1 MTIDSAKIASMIEEN
16 RRRMAQL
23 RHRYNPLSGIGCY
36 GRRKRVANPEGNFEQ
51 VPLMMKTTAGMSRE
65 QWVKERCRC
74 DFEYWAAT
82 CATIRNKTSGKME
95 RFILNAPQRRV
106 LKILEDMR
114 LAGKPIRIIMLK
126 ARQWGG
132 STLIQLY
139 MAWIQTTVQTNWN
152 SLICAHV
159 KDTASTIRGMYSRLI
174 RNYPP
179 EFWIGDEDEEPEKRP
194 KPELKPFEAS
204 RNTRIIEGRGSTI
217 TLGSSENQDAVR
229 GADYAMAHLS
239 EVAFWKD
246 SDMSS
251 PEQFIRAICGS
262 IITAPMTLIVLES
275 TANGVGNYFHRE
287 WLRAEAGES
296 DKTPVF
302 VPWCEIEI
310 YSSENFDAVELIS
323 GMDEYE
329 WTLWDTHGCTLQQI
343 SWFHTKRREYPTLQ
357 MMLAEYP
364 TTPLDAF
371 MAVDRT
377 VFSPAHCEILR
388 QGCRGPIA
396 IGEAAAADEK
406 SVEGVRF
413 APDPQGRL
421 KIWSWP
427 GETLGGRYVAA
438 VDVGGRSRQ
447 SDWSVITV
455 IDRRGGAEGKTPEV
469 VAQWRGHDY
478 HDRLAWTA
486 AKIATLYSGALLVF
500 ESNTYETENDSED
513 PTSYILDE
521 VREAY
526 HNLYYRMGQSSST
539 PRVGFHTNRATK
551 SAIINR
557 LIAAVRDGAYI
568 ERDHEAI
575 NELLT
580 YETTSAGGFSA
591 RRDCHDDI
599 LMSRAIALHVAA
611 SMTPLAVADQWSA
624 YGARFNPALGPH
636 GTH

>member
-1 MTIDSAKIASMIEEN
+1 MNVDSAKIASMIEEN
-16 RRRMAQL
+16 DRRRSL
-23 RHRYNPLSGIGCY
+23 RRRCYNPITGVGCY
-36 GRRKRVANPEGNFEQ
+36 GRRKRVANWEGRLEL
-51 VPLMMKTTAGMSRE
+51 VPRRMRTAAEMTRE

-82 CATIRNKTSGKME
+82 CATIRNKTSGRME
-95 RFILNAPQRRV
+95 RFVLNAPQRRV

-114 LAGKPIRIIMLK
+114 LADKPIRIIMLK

-139 MAWIQTTVQTNWN
+139 MAWIQTTILTNWN

-159 KDTASTIRGMYSRLI
+159 KDTASTIRGMYSCLI

-179 EFWIGDEDEEPEKRP
+179 EFWIGDENEVAEAGKNH
-194 KPELKPFEAS
+194 KPELRPFEAS

-246 SDMSS
+246 SDQSS
-251 PEQFIRAICGS
+251 PEQFVRAICGS
-262 IITAPMTLIVLES
+262 INTAPSTLIAMES

-302 VPWCEIEI
+302 VPWSEIEI
-310 YSSENFDAVELIS
+310 YSTDNFDAERLIRS
-323 GMDEYE
+323 MDEYE
-329 WTLWDTHGCTLQQI
+329 WTLWTDHRCTLQQI
-343 SWFHTKRREYPTLQ
+343 AWFHAKRREYPALQ

-364 TTPLDAF
+364 TTPTDAF

-377 VFSPAHCEILR
+377 VFNPAHCETLR
-388 QGCRGPIA
+388 QGCRAPEA
-396 IGEAAAADEK
+396 IGEIASDGDRIVAG
-406 SVEGVRF
+406 SRF
-413 APDPQGRL
+413 FPDSRGRL
-421 KIWSWP
+421 KIWSRP
-427 GETLGGRYVAA
+427 TSGATDRYVAA

-455 IDRRGGAEGKTPEV
+455 IDRRGGPEGTVPEV
-469 VAQWRGHDY
+469 VAQWRGHDD

-486 AKIATLYSGALLVF
+486 AKIATYYSGALLVF
-500 ESNTYETENDSED
+500 ESNTYETETDSED

-521 VREAY
+521 VRASY
-526 HNLYYRMGQSSST
+526 HNLYYRAGENSSAL
-539 PRVGFHTNRATK
+539 RVGFHTNRATK

-557 LIAAVRDGAYI
+557 LIAAVRDAAYI
-568 ERDHEAI
+568 ERDDDAI

-580 YETTSAGGFSA
+580 YEATPSGGFSA
-591 RRDCHDDI
+591 RRGCHDDI

-611 SMTPLAVADQWSA
+611 TMAPVHLTDRWSD
-624 YGARFNPALGPH
+624 YGKKFRNLS
-636 GTH
+636 

>member
-1 MTIDSAKIASMIEEN
+1 MIEEN
-16 RRRMAQL
+16 SRRRALL
-23 RHRYNPLSGIGCY
+23 RKRYNPITGVGCY
-36 GRRKRVANPEGNFEQ
+36 GRRKRVANWEGRFEL
-51 VPLMMKTTAGMSRE
+51 VPRTMAADGEMTRR
-65 QWVKERCRC
+65 QWVMERCRC

-82 CATIRNKTSGKME
+82 CATIRNKTSGRLE
-95 RFILNAPQRRV
+95 RFILNVPQRRV
-106 LKILEDMR
+106 LRILEDMR
-114 LAGKPIRIIMLK
+114 VAGKPIRIIMLK

-139 MAWIQTTVQTNWN
+139 MAWIQTAILTNWN

-159 KDTASTIRGMYSRLI
+159 KDTASTIRGMYSCLI

-179 EFWIGDEDEEPEKRP
+179 EFWFGDESAATDHKNQ
-194 KPELKPFEAS
+194 KPELRPFEAS

-246 SDMSS
+246 SDQSS
-251 PEQFIRAICGS
+251 PEQFVRAICGS
-262 IITAPMTLIVLES
+262 INTAPSTLIAMES

-302 VPWCEIEI
+302 VPWSEIEI
-310 YSSENFDAVELIS
+310 YSTDSFEPSRLIRS
-323 GMDEYE
+323 MDDYE
-329 WTLWDTHGCTLQQI
+329 WTLWTDHGCTLQQI
-343 SWFHTKRREYPTLQ
+343 AWFHTKRREYPALQ

-364 TTPLDAF
+364 TTPTDAF

-377 VFSPAHCEILR
+377 VFNPLHCETLR
-388 QGCRGPIA
+388 RGCRAPEATGEIA
-396 IGEAAAADEK
+396 SDGDRTVA
-406 SVEGVRF
+406 GVRF
-413 APDPQGRL
+413 APDSRGRL
-421 KIWSWP
+421 KIWNFP
-427 GETLGGRYVAA
+427 AECAAGRYVAA

-455 IDRRGGAEGKTPEV
+455 IDRCGGPLGNIPEV
-469 VAQWRGHDY
+469 VAQWRGHDD

-486 AKIATLYSGALLVF
+486 AKIATYYAGALLVF
-500 ESNTYETENDSED
+500 ESNTYETETDSED

-521 VREAY
+521 VRETY
-526 HNLYYRMGQSSST
+526 PNLYYRTAENST
-539 PRVGFHTNRATK
+539 ALRVGFHTNRATK
-551 SAIINR
+551 STIINR
-557 LIAAVRDGAYI
+557 LIAAVRDDAYI
-568 ERDHEAI
+568 ERDDEAI

-580 YETTSAGGFSA
+580 YESTPAGGFSA
-591 RRDCHDDI
+591 RRGCHDDI

-611 SMTPLAVADQWSA
+611 TATPAHLSDRWTD
-624 YGARFNPALGPH
+624 YGRKFRNH
-636 GTH
+636 